1 MPENRPM
8 WKVSAESLRK
18 MYPDSPTD
26 FVETLR
32 EYRPLWD
39 DPQKQKQA
47 MKLNYLLKKKKWEPA
62 NRAAQAAINLERL
75 LRGAPPNWPVN
86 SVVWNIHKKCFVV
99 SLVNPI
105 PSTGSLKRIIRDTV
119 AELLTAS
126 AAVLR
131 RLLMM

>member
-1 MPENRPM
+1 M

-75 LRGAPPNWPVN
+75 LRGAPPNWPVK
-86 SVVWNIHKKCFVV
+86 SVVWNIHARCYVV

-105 PSTGSLKRIIRDTV
+105 PSRKSLKERIRATV
-119 AELLTAS
+119 AGWLTGLARS
-126 AAVLR
+126 LAA
-131 RLLMM
+131 